1 MVIDYGGIIAPL
13 ASEHMK
19 MGGGVGHI
27 KTQKKKPNFGG
38 NTHVTLNPKP

>member
-19 MGGGVGHI
+19 MGGVGHI
-27 KTQKKKPNFGG
+27 KTQKKNIILVGTPM
-38 NTHVTLNPKP
+38 